1 MTTFMLQHDRGT
13 EVFKWS
19 EYFHRLNNETQQ
31 IRYSPNKKNEDLKIK
46 SNSYSAKALGPT
58 DCLDLW
64 RGEQNVPGYYPVV
77 NNDKLRFVY
86 CNRDGIL
93 FLMIGLY

>member
-1 MTTFMLQHDRGT
+1 M
-13 EVFKWS
+13 
-19 EYFHRLNNETQQ
+19 
-31 IRYSPNKKNEDLKIK
+31 YSILHNKKNEDLKIK

-86 CNRDGIL
+86 CNRAGKAYL
-93 FLMIGLY
+93 WFYCYEY